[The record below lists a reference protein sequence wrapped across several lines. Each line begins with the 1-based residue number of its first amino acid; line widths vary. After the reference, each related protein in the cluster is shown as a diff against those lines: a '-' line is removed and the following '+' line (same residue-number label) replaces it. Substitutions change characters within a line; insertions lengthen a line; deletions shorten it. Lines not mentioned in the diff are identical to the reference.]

1 MWHEENLAS
10 ADLSSAKN
18 MPILPLDQPEPFAAT
33 LGVMLYP
40 GTDDLEKRKAA
51 TFQVRWLSKP
61 IERLHAD
68 GRKLP
73 YSTLLH
79 LTTNAGEELEDLDK
93 RWWQA
98 TATGELLKTVFAL
111 YNTNAALASWNSAAK
126 LATIR
131 AAREKPITKRPAA
144 RSEYWAARRRY
155 LSVSHLWAA
164 WCIRELNF
172 ETRPEIGYD
181 GCADFGSFLA
191 EAEIIRL
198 WGQRYRPSRE
208 SSSPILPPELWYVG
222 DEWRPPIRQPGWPD
236 TGKIPVLTIPECLL
250 APLKP
255 AGRPPKRM

>member
-1 MWHEENLAS
+1 
-10 ADLSSAKN
+10 

-51 TFQVRWLSKP
+51 AFQMHWLSKP

-68 GRKLP
+68 GRELS

-79 LTTNAGEELEDLDK
+79 LITKAGEELEDLDK

-111 YNTNAALASWNSAAK
+111 YKTNPALASWNNAAK
-126 LATIR
+126 LATR
-131 AAREKPITKRPAA
+131 LSARERRATRHPAS

-155 LSVSHLWAA
+155 LSVAHLWAA
-164 WCIRELNF
+164 WCIREVNF

-181 GCADFGSFLA
+181 GYADFGCFLV
-191 EAEIIRL
+191 ESEIIRV
-198 WGQRYRPSRE
+198 WGQSSRPSRE
-208 SSSPILPPELWYVG
+208 SSSPFLPPELWYVG
-222 DEWRPPIRQPGWPD
+222 RDWRPLIRQPGWPD
-236 TGKIPVLTIPECLL
+236 TGKIPVLTVPECLL
-250 APLKP
+250 AHLNP
-255 AGRPPKRM
+255 AGRPPNRI